1 MQRRSPR
8 DRRTDSATAERF
20 DLAVL
25 AARAFD
31 LRAGRTYLRLS
42 GISSTVVQGFV
53 DRYPGALRLTMSL
66 PPSERRRTS
75 TQIPGHILRHSNV
88 FADSRDVRS

>member
-8 DRRTDSATAERF
+8 DRRTDSVTAERF

-31 LRAGRTYLRLS
+31 LRAGQTYLRLN
-42 GISSTVVQGFV
+42 GISSSVVQGFV

-66 PPSERRRTS
+66 PSSERRRTS
-75 TQIPGHILRHSNV
+75 TQIPGHIFRGSDV
-88 FADSRDVRS
+88 FADSPDVRR